1 MNKLIRDNKVAVL
14 YSPGYGAGWYTWNR
28 EHEDMVFDP
37 VLATLIDE
45 GKTAEAETYVT
56 MRWPD
61 VYVGGLEDLTVAW
74 VPVGTAFTIDEYD
87 GNESIQLKEKVDW
100 LIA

>member
-1 MNKLIRDNKVAVL
+1 MNKLIRDDKVAVL

-74 VPVGTAFTIDEYD
+74 IPVGTAFTIDEYD